1 MLGFPPLTGSKF
13 FLRTPDADVERYLK
27 LFTFMPIDQIQ
38 SIMAE
43 HQSEPKKRIA
53 QHQLAFEVLELTHGK
68 ELATQAAQQHDLVFK
83 SIPPGAANSAHIP
96 ETTPL
101 DISSPHTTQNNA
113 PSPHARLPAS
123 LVYNQPLSRVLYYAG
138 LVKSRGEG
146 HRIVANKGAYVGSR
160 PGRSGPM
167 GDHLE
172 FTPVQNW
179 EGGETEKF
187 ITDGD
192 MLILRVGKWKV
203 KIIKIVSDE
212 QFKRLGLTAPGW
224 NEVDKEPSRVT
235 SNTLAKS
242 IFLAP
247 SGKLLEPFTVSDEER
262 HALAPTD
269 QEWLAAAE
277 EHFREMWLGP
287 SDENRHA
294 LSGRAPAAKSRHSPA
309 AERWLGPSAEKWL
322 SLSAKKRLRTS
333 PTARSK
339 RGDGQEP
346 VAKGPSDL

>member
-1 MLGFPPLTGSKF
+1 MLGLPPLTGSKF

-43 HQSEPKKRIA
+43 HHSEPNKRIA

-83 SIPPGAANSAHIP
+83 SIPPGAANPAHIP

-101 DISSPHTTQNNA
+101 DIGSPHTTQNNA
-113 PSPHARLPAS
+113 PSPHALLPAS

-212 QFKRLGLTAPGW
+212 QFKQLGLTAPGW

-235 SNTLAKS
+235 SKTPAKKRH
-242 IFLAP
+242 IF
-247 SGKLLEPFTVSDEER
+247 SGPPGKWLEPFAVSDEEW
-262 HALAPTD
+262 HALAPAH
-269 QEWLAAAE
+269 QEWLAEKWLAAAE
-277 EHFREMWLGP
+277 EQFTDEQPDEKWLGP
-287 SDENRHA
+287 PDE
-294 LSGRAPAAKSRHSPA
+294 K
-309 AERWLGPSAEKWL
+309 
-322 SLSAKKRLRTS
+322 
-333 PTARSK
+333 
-339 RGDGQEP
+339 
-346 VAKGPSDL
+346 